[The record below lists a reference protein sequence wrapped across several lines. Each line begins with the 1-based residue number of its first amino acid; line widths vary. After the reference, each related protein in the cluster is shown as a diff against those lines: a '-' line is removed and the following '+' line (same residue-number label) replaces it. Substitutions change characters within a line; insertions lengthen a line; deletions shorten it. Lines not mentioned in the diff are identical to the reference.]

1 MLIFF
6 FTSHMVS
13 RLKIFVLRVFPG
25 GPVVKILH
33 FHCMECGFDLWS
45 GNNILSAVAV
55 QGGRGG
61 RGGNKAKLYA
71 SILSKISYHVS
82 TLVLND

>member
-45 GNNILSAVAV
+45 GNNILSAVVV

-61 RGGNKAKLYA
+61 AGGTKQNFMLAFYLR
-71 SILSKISYHVS
+71 
-82 TLVLND
+82 LVTMLAP